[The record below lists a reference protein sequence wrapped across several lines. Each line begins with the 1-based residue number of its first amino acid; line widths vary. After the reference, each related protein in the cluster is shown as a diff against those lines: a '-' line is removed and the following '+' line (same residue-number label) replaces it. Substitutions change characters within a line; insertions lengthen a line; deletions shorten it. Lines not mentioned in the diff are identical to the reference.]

1 MNEPRLS
8 NERTRQEY
16 REPAVNEITCRICAS
31 EGDVLTAQRIRYQVY
46 CLEKGW
52 IPPDAC
58 PDGLESDEYDAQ
70 AVHFLAAHNG
80 HALGTSR
87 LLIGGRQMLPG
98 YNFIDVESLGL
109 SPADVVEVSRVAVL
123 PHGRSPDRRAF
134 LALTRSMWRWSLDR
148 SHAAWIAIT
157 DEVLFHRLEGLKMP
171 FLHIGEPVWYLGS
184 LCVPVAVDIPGT
196 IASLGGMGVSD
207 HGGHT

>member
-1 MNEPRLS
+1 MS
-8 NERTRQEY
+8 GQTVRTGESLH
-16 REPAVNEITCRICAS
+16 RETAVNQITCRVCAS
-31 EGDVLTAQRIRYQVY
+31 EEDLLTAQRIRYQVY

-58 PDGLESDEYDAQ
+58 PDGLEWDKDDAQ
-70 AVHFLAAHNG
+70 AVHFLATQNG
-80 HALGTSR
+80 RALGTSR
-87 LLIGGRQMLPG
+87 LLVGGRQMLPG

-123 PHGRSPDRRAF
+123 RHGRSSDGRAF
-134 LALTRSMWRWSLDR
+134 LALTRSMWQWSAVR
-148 SHAAWIAIT
+148 SHAAWIAVT
-157 DEVLFHRLEGLKMP
+157 DEALFHRLEGLKMP

-207 HGGHT
+207 QGGQT